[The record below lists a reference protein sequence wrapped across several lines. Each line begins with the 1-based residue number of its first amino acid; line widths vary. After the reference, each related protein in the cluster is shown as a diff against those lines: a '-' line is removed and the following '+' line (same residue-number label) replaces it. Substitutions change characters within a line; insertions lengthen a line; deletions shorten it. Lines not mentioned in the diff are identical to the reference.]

1 MREAGMVRARRVTIA
16 ALVLCA
22 AWLVLQ
28 NTLLLALLVWVKPH
42 GAVTALISI
51 LRYGS
56 VAAAVSVLML
66 GAMAAGGLI
75 VLGAT
80 RRRAWAGLAGRE
92 VRHGR

>member
-1 MREAGMVRARRVTIA
+1 MREVAVVRMRRILIA
-16 ALVLCA
+16 ALGLCA

-28 NTLLLALLVWVKPH
+28 NTLLLALVVWFKPI
-42 GAVTALISI
+42 GAVTALVSV

-66 GAMAAGGLI
+66 GAMAVGGLI
-75 VLGAT
+75 VFGAT
-80 RRRAWAGLAGRE
+80 RGRAMAVVGRE